1 MQIAGAAARKRYDK
15 ETYEVALLEIIE
27 HPQQLHHMSRPELA
41 LLCEE
46 LREEIIG
53 VVEETGGHL
62 ASNLGVIELTV
73 ALHSI
78 LNTPVDK
85 LIWDV
90 GHQAYAHKLLTGRR
104 DRFHTLRQYG
114 GISGFPARHE
124 SIYDA
129 FTVGHSSTAI
139 SAALGYAL
147 ARDYRR
153 EDHNVVAVV
162 GDGALTAGMAF
173 EALNHAG
180 HMNTRLTVVL
190 NDNEMSIA
198 PNVGALSE
206 YLTRIRMDPTLN
218 RTKEEIEKIVGGI
231 PAIGDSMLR
240 ATDRAKRLVKQLVV
254 PGMLFEE
261 LGFTYIG
268 PVDGH
273 DVAVL
278 QKVLKEALRRRGP
291 VLVHVITQKGKGYGP
306 SERNPVFYHGT
317 APAIATNGN
326 HDHVPTY
333 SQVFGDTLIRLA
345 KEDKSVVAITAAM
358 PDGTGLSRFKETF
371 PTRFFDV
378 GIAEQHAVT
387 LAGGLAA
394 GGLKPVVA
402 IYSTFLQRAFDQI
415 IHDVGLPN
423 LPVVLAVDRAGL
435 VGEDGPTHHGVFDL
449 SYLRMI
455 PGLPIMAPKDSHE
468 LAEMLELALK
478 LDGCAALRY
487 PRGEV
492 HDELLKELGVEA
504 SPAVEYGKAE
514 VISRGRDLTIVAVG
528 SMVATALEVALKLTN
543 QGLGV
548 GVINARWVKPLDKA
562 VILDAAHATG
572 QLITLEENVLA
583 GGFGSAVLEL
593 LEAEDMLDKV
603 RVKRFGIGDD
613 FVPHGENGILF
624 EVLKL
629 DVDHLVEQ
637 IGVFAHLDQK
647 AIVS

>member
-1 MQIAGAAARKRYDK
+1 M
-15 ETYEVALLEIIE
+15 ALLEIIE
-27 HPQQLHHMSRPELA
+27 HPKQLHRMTRPELT

-46 LREEIIG
+46 LRERIIG

-62 ASNLGVIELTV
+62 ASSLGVIELTV
-73 ALHSI
+73 ALHSV
-78 LNTPVDK
+78 LNTPADK
-85 LIWDV
+85 LVWDV

-104 DRFHTLRQYG
+104 DRFQTLRQYK

-180 HMNTRLTVVL
+180 HMGTRLTVVL

-206 YLTRIRMDPTLN
+206 YLTRLRMDPTLN
-218 RTKEEIEKIVGGI
+218 RTKEEIEQILGRI

-273 DVAVL
+273 DVAIL
-278 QKVLKEALRRRGP
+278 QKALREALRRRGP
-291 VLVHVITQKGKGYGP
+291 VLIHVITQKGKGHGP
-306 SERNPVFYHGT
+306 SEKNPVFYHGT

-326 HDHVPTY
+326 HGAVSSY
-333 SQVFGDTLIRLA
+333 SRVFGDTLVKLA
-345 KEDKSVVAITAAM
+345 GEDEKIVAITAAM
-358 PDGTGLSRFKETF
+358 PDGTGLTRFKETF
-371 PTRFFDV
+371 PNRFFDV

-402 IYSTFLQRAFDQI
+402 IYSTFLQRAFDQVV
-415 IHDVGLPN
+415 HDVCLPN
-423 LPVVLAVDRAGL
+423 LPVVLAIDRAGL

-455 PGLPIMAPKDSHE
+455 PNLPIMAPKDSKE
-468 LAEMLELALK
+468 LAEMLELALQ

-492 HDELLKELGVEA
+492 HDSALKKLGVGE
-504 SPAVEYGKAE
+504 SPEVEYGKAE
-514 VISRGRDLTIVAVG
+514 VMSQGRDLTIIAIG
-528 SMVATALEVALKLTN
+528 SMVATALEVALRLTN
-543 QGLGV
+543 QDLSV
-548 GVINARWVKPLDKA
+548 GVINARWVKPLDKTA
-562 VILDAAHATG
+562 ILEAAHGTD
-572 QLITLEENVLA
+572 LVITLEENVLA

-593 LEAEDMLDKV
+593 LEAESMLGKV
-603 RVKRFGIGDD
+603 KFKRFGIGDD
-613 FVPHGENGILF
+613 FVEHGENGILL
-624 EVLKL
+624 EALGL

-637 IGVFAHLDQK
+637 IGVFARLDEK

>member
-1 MQIAGAAARKRYDK
+1 M
-15 ETYEVALLEIIE
+15 ALLDMIE
-27 HPQQLHHMSRPELA
+27 EPRQLHRLTRPELIQ
-41 LLCEE
+41 LCQE
-46 LREEIIG
+46 LRERIIDTVG
-53 VVEETGGHL
+53 KTGGHL
-62 ASNLGVIELTV
+62 ASSLGVIELTV
-73 ALHSI
+73 ALHSV

-90 GHQAYAHKLLTGRR
+90 GHQAYAHKLLTGRGG
-104 DRFHTLRQYG
+104 RFHTLRQYQ

-147 ARDYRR
+147 ARDYQR
-153 EDHNVVAVV
+153 EDHNIVAVV

-180 HMNTRLTVVL
+180 HMGTRLTVVL

-206 YLTRIRMDPTLN
+206 YLTRLRMDPTLN
-218 RTKEEIEKIVGGI
+218 RTREEIEQMLGRI

-273 DVAVL
+273 DVAIL
-278 QKVLKEALRRRGP
+278 QKVLREALRRRGP
-291 VLVHVITQKGKGYGP
+291 VLVHVITQKGKGHGP
-306 SERNPVFYHGT
+306 SEKNPVFYHGT
-317 APAIATNGN
+317 PPAQGVSGN
-326 HDHVPTY
+326 HQPVPSY
-333 SQVFGDTLIRLA
+333 SQVFGTKLMELA
-345 KEDKSVVAITAAM
+345 EEDDKIVAITAAM
-358 PDGTGLSRFKETF
+358 PDGTGLGPFRERW
-371 PTRFFDV
+371 PARFFDV

-402 IYSTFLQRAFDQI
+402 VYSTFLQRAFDQI
-415 IHDVGLPN
+415 IHDVCLPN

-455 PGLPIMAPKDSHE
+455 PNLPIMAPKDSRE
-468 LAEMLELALK
+468 LAQMLELAIQ

-492 HDELLKELGVEA
+492 HDGLLEHMGIA
-504 SPAVEYGKAE
+504 QCSPVEYGKAE
-514 VISRGRDLTIVAVG
+514 ILSQGADLTIVAVG
-528 SMVATALEVALKLTN
+528 SMVATALEVALALGA
-543 QGLGV
+543 QGLDV
-548 GVINARWVKPLDKA
+548 GVINARWVKPLDRSA
-562 VILDAAHATG
+562 LLRAADDSG
-572 QLITLEENVLA
+572 CIVTLEENVLT
-583 GGFGSAVLEL
+583 GGFGSAVLEV
-593 LEAEDMLDKV
+593 LETEDMLGRV
-603 RVKRFGIGDD
+603 RIKRFGVPDN
-613 FVPHGENGILF
+613 FVEHGANGIL
-624 EVLKL
+624 LQMLGL
-629 DVDHLVEQ
+629 DVGHLVEQ
-637 IGVFAHLDQK
+637 I
-647 AIVS
+647 VSFVRTGREAVVS